1 MVQIHALQIYPVTNN
16 LTPGRIGKVAA
27 KSKAVLTNRNGPNLT
42 QNNHPPPLKL
52 WRTKKGN
59 MHIDSMKTS
68 KFLASGD
75 VREKPLLL
83 TMTKLHK
90 ENVAME
96 GAEPDNKWCLGFVEV
111 EKPMVLNA
119 TNIQLIGAIH
129 GPETD
134 NWPGKKIVL
143 YHDPNISYGGKLIGG
158 LRVRAPKTTTVP
170 APPQPVVSSQP
181 APDDD
186 DSVPF

>member
-1 MVQIHALQIYPVTNN
+1 
-16 LTPGRIGKVAA
+16 
-27 KSKAVLTNRNGPNLT
+27 
-42 QNNHPPPLKL
+42 
-52 WRTKKGN
+52 
-59 MHIDSMKTS
+59 MHIDQMKTS

-83 TMTKLHK
+83 TMTKLHM

-96 GAEPDNKWCLGFVEV
+96 GAEPDKKWCLSFVEAD
-111 EKPMVLNA
+111 KPMVLNA
-119 TNIQLIGAIH
+119 TNIQLIGSIH

-134 NWPGKKIVL
+134 NWAGKKIVL

-158 LRVRAPKTTTVP
+158 LRIRAPKNQP
-170 APPQPVVSSQP
+170 ATPPAQPVVSQQA

-186 DSVPF
+186 SEVPF

>member
-1 MVQIHALQIYPVTNN
+1 
-16 LTPGRIGKVAA
+16 
-27 KSKAVLTNRNGPNLT
+27 
-42 QNNHPPPLKL
+42 
-52 WRTKKGN
+52 
-59 MHIDSMKTS
+59 MHIDQMKTS

-96 GAEPDNKWCLGFVEV
+96 GAEPDNKWCVSFAEA
-111 EKPMVLNA
+111 EKPMVLNQ

-134 NWPGKKIVL
+134 NWAGKKIVL
-143 YHDPNISYGGKLIGG
+143 YHDPTISFGGKLIGG
-158 LRVRAPKTTTVP
+158 LRVRAAKNQP
-170 APPQPVVSSQP
+170 AAAPAQPVVSEQA
-181 APDDD
+181 APDDQE
-186 DSVPF
+186 VPF